1 MKTLIVNFIHTLGL
15 YDYLLFGGII
25 FIFAFFLILAVL
37 LHHHL
42 KTAITLITMA
52 FLTMIIAPYVGYHIL
67 HAQVYQHKITLTTV
81 QDLEF
86 SDILLIRG
94 DLNNTSTKSFKE
106 CTVTIKVS
114 KTHPIKQLSKLYT
127 YLPFRTQK
135 ITLKEPLKPKETQSF
150 KLLIEP
156 FTYSKK
162 FSVTAAG
169 VCR

>member
-1 MKTLIVNFIHTLGL
+1 MKTQIVNFIHTLAL
-15 YDYLLFGGII
+15 YDYLLFGGVV

-37 LHHHL
+37 LHYHL

-52 FLTMIIAPYVGYHIL
+52 FLTMIIAPFAGYHIL
-67 HAQVYQHKITLTTV
+67 HAQIYKHKIALTTV

-86 SDILLIRG
+86 SNILLIRG
-94 DLNNTSTKSFKE
+94 DLNNTSKKSFKE

-114 KTHPIKQLSKLYT
+114 KTHRIKQLNKLYT
-127 YLPFRTQK
+127 YLPFRTKK
-135 ITLKEPLKPKETQSF
+135 IILKEPLKPNKSQSF

-156 FTYSKK
+156 FTYNKK